1 MEMSNFTKIIYVTTA
16 RLPTEKAHGLAT
28 VKLVGAL
35 ADLGYEIEII
45 SPRPLFSLPEDVFD
59 YYGLK
64 RNFKI
69 TRIFAVNIFPFG
81 VFKPISF
88 WFQFLSFSLTAAFYV
103 FFNRKRDF
111 EKTVF
116 FSHDYLPLYFLSFL
130 PVKIFYDIH
139 HFPGESFFYK
149 RVLKK
154 AFGFAVQTKW
164 KIKALKEKFGID
176 AEKIVWWPNGTDIDK
191 FKIPLSKEEA
201 RAKLTLPQDKKII
214 LYIGSLLPWK
224 GVDTLIKSAEFIT
237 GDFCI
242 YIVGGSLQDI
252 QMQKKTILQAIDKRV
267 IFIPFQ
273 AHEAMPIWLKAA
285 DVLVLPNTGRQ
296 KVSLFYTSPMKLF
309 EYMASGTPIVASRIP
324 SILEILN
331 DSNAFLADPDSPE
344 SFAQIINNAIKHP
357 DKANLVWRHALNDV
371 KEYTW
376 EMRARKITTHIKDF
390 LKNV

>member
-1 MEMSNFTKIIYVTTA
+1 MSNFTKIIYVTTA

-28 VKLVGAL
+28 VKLAEAL
-35 ADLGYEIEII
+35 ADFGCELEII
-45 SPRPLFSLPEDVFD
+45 SPRAFGNSSEDIFD
-59 YYGLK
+59 YYGIK

-69 TRIFAVNIFPFG
+69 TKILAINIFPWG
-81 VFKPISF
+81 VLRPISY
-88 WFQFLSFSLTAAFYV
+88 WLYFLSFSLTAAFYV

-116 FSHDYLPLYFLSFL
+116 FSHDYLSLYFLSFL
-130 PVKIFYDIH
+130 PVNIFYDIH
-139 HFPGESFFYK
+139 HFPGKSFFYK

-164 KIKALKEKFGID
+164 KIKALKEKFDID
-176 AEKIVWWPNGTDIDK
+176 AEKIIWWPNGTDIDK

-224 GVDTLIKSAEFIT
+224 GVDTLIKSVDFIRD
-237 GDFCI
+237 DFCI
-242 YIVGGSLQDI
+242 YIVGGSPQDI
-252 QMQKKTILQAIDKRV
+252 QVQKKTIPQATDKRV
-267 IFIPFQ
+267 IFIPSQ
-273 AHEAMPIWLKAA
+273 PHEAMPVWLKAA
-285 DVLVLPNTGRQ
+285 DVLVLPNTGKK
-296 KVSLFYTSPMKLF
+296 KVSLYYTSPMKLF

-331 DSNAFLADPDSPE
+331 DNNSFLADPDSPE
-344 SFAQIINNAIKHP
+344 SFAQSIAYAIGHP
-357 DKANLVWRHALNDV
+357 DKASIMGRQAENDV
-371 KEYTW
+371 KDYTW